1 MHKIK
6 EKNLTDKFKNVVNEK
21 EALDI
26 ILRDNRNLKFLPDKF
41 KKDRKFILG
50 IIKQGHF
57 VLEYLESSFK
67 KDLEESQCKA
77 GEKKF

>member
-6 EKNLTDKFKNVVNEK
+6 IKNLTDKFKNVVNEK

-26 ILRDNRNLKFLPDKF
+26 FLRDNRNLKFLPDKF

-50 IIKQGHF
+50 IIKQGHH
-57 VLEYLESSFK
+57 VLEYVEDTLKKTERSS
-67 KDLEESQCKA
+67 
-77 GEKKF
+77 